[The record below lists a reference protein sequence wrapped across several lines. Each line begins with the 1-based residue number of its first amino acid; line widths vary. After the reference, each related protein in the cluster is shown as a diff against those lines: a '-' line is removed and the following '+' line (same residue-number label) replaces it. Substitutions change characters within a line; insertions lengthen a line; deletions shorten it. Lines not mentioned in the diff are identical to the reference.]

1 MTPLA
6 AALLVALQARLPP
19 VAGPFAERA
28 VAELSALRPAVTA
41 SAWLTAHPGDG
52 FLLFRRDS
60 IRENH
65 NSWCARA
72 RQSGQL
78 SDGRR
83 MVRYAYFYPPVPP
96 PSLILPATSGPN
108 LVREQCVLG
117 TVWVEA
123 TATDSATGSALA
135 AHVRD
140 ALTVAHGPVRAG
152 RNLFGSRVPPDS
164 LRRAL
169 SRLPGAD
176 ALLMGLHYFGA
187 AGWRVP
193 GRWEVESTVIV
204 SAFDRG
210 LDRRQSG
217 GRVLAFAYLPIAN
230 LGSVGE
236 DLDRSE
242 AVERRRVTLAL
253 EAVRLSGLDSIQ
265 TRRLLG
271 ILADADSAYHGRGSI
286 DPKALDSVAVVVIR
300 DWTMGARSLAA
311 SRRAAALLAADQ
323 VLGSGPMVYVR
334 AQRQDTSR
342 VEYEQL
348 GAVFVRDELGGGYNY
363 THNWLDQGLTLDAKG
378 PVGRL
383 ATLAL
388 LRSGFNETGMC
399 GGGSEAFRRVIT
411 TGERLLTGDLDT
423 ATAAE
428 VHRLVG
434 DAYADIVALAA
445 GDGAGYADSTDY
457 LAEAPAARVK
467 AITHYRTALALDRLS
482 PEARSAWLEA
492 WRLIAGLPPTT
503 THFFCVYD

>member
-6 AALLVALQARLPP
+6 AAILVALQVGPP
-19 VAGPFAERA
+19 IGRPFAERA
-28 VAELSALRPAVTA
+28 LAELAALRPAVTA
-41 SAWLTAHPGDG
+41 TAWLATHRGDE
-52 FLLFRRDS
+52 FFVFRRDS
-60 IRENH
+60 IREGH
-65 NSWCARA
+65 KSWCARA
-72 RQSGQL
+72 GQSGRV
-78 SDGRR
+78 SDGTR
-83 MVRYAYFYPPVPP
+83 MVRYAYFYPPEPP
-96 PSLILPATSGPN
+96 PSRVLPAASGPN
-108 LVREQCVLG
+108 LIREQCVLG

-123 TATDSATGSALA
+123 RAIDSATGSALA
-135 AHVRD
+135 GSVRD
-140 ALTVAHGPVRAG
+140 ALTVAYGPVRAG
-152 RNLFGSRVPPDS
+152 QGLFRGRVLPDS
-164 LRRAL
+164 VRRAL

-176 ALLMGLHYFGA
+176 AMLMGLHYFGA
-187 AGWRVP
+187 AGWRIP
-193 GRWEVESTVIV
+193 GRWEADSTVIV

-210 LDRRQSG
+210 FDRRQSG
-217 GRVLAFAYLPIAN
+217 GRVLAFAFLPIAK

-236 DLDRSE
+236 DLDRGE
-242 AVERRRVTLAL
+242 AVERRIAALAL
-253 EAVRLSGLDSIQ
+253 EAARLSGLD
-265 TRRLLG
+265 TTKTGRLLG
-271 ILADADSAYHGRGSI
+271 ILAEADSAYHERGSTN
-286 DPKALDSVAVVVIR
+286 PKTLDSVAVVVIR
-300 DWTMGARSLAA
+300 DWTMGARSLAP

-323 VLGSGPMVYVR
+323 VLGSGAMLYVR

-342 VEYEQL
+342 VAYEQL

-363 THNWLDQGLTLDAKG
+363 AHNWLDQALTLDANG

-411 TGERLLTGDLDT
+411 AGERLLAGDLDT

-434 DAYADIVALAA
+434 DAYGDIVALAA
-445 GDGAGYADSTDY
+445 GDGSGYADSTDY

-467 AITHYRTALALDRLS
+467 AITHYRTALALDHIS